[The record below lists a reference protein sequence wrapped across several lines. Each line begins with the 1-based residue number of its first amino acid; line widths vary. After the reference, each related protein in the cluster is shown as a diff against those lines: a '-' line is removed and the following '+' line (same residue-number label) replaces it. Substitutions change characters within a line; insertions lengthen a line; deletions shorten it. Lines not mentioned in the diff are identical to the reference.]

1 MAEESKIAWTHSTF
15 NPWRGCQRVSP
26 GCEHCYAETL
36 SRRNHKLLGQW
47 GPPASG
53 GTRVIA
59 APSQWRAPLR
69 WNAQAA
75 IHRQQ
80 HRVFCS
86 SLADVFE
93 DLRELDVPRQWLWA
107 LIHATPHLTWLLLT
121 KRPQNVLR
129 MVPRRW
135 WTATDGETRSAEHWP
150 RNVWIGTTVE
160 DQADERIQE
169 LESIP
174 APVRFL
180 SVEPMLGPVSLDFLA
195 WRRCSFCGHR
205 GGCLCACPGGESFH
219 RRSVDWVIC
228 GGESGSS
235 ARPFDLAWARS
246 LRDQCAAAGVPF
258 FFKQYGQNTVGL
270 LEQPPRH
277 LLDDPAWHAPDLR
290 VRQFP

>member
-36 SRRNHKLLGQW
+36 SKRNHKLLGQW

-53 GTRVIA
+53 GTRVVA

-93 DLRELDVPRQWLWA
+93 DLRDLDLPRQWLWR
-107 LIHATPHLTWLLLT
+107 LIVDTPHLTWMLLT
-121 KRPQNVLR
+121 KRPQNIR
-129 MVPRRW
+129 NMVPAQW
-135 WTATDGETRSAEHWP
+135 VHNAPEWP

-205 GGCLCACPGGESFH
+205 GGCFCACPGGESFH
-219 RRSVDWVIC
+219 KRSVDWVIC
-228 GGESGSS
+228 GGESGPS

-277 LLDDPAWHAPDLR
+277 LLDDQTWHAPDLR
-290 VRQFP
+290 VRQFPEVRS